1 MFGLWRSCCFVPRTV
16 SVEGRRLDRRRGDD
30 GRMLLVPESLLR
42 LSFARLVARVLAC
55 SNATATWCSSLM
67 SVRNLIVDTAG
78 RARSEEHTSE
88 LQSLMR
94 LSYAVFCL
102 KKKNLSTPVTNAQL
116 LFRLLIYKQQ
126 QHITS
131 YLN

>member
-1 MFGLWRSCCFVPRTV
+1 MFGLWRSCGFVPRTV
-16 SVEGRRLDRRRGDD
+16 SVEVRRLDRRRGDD

-78 RARSEEHTSE
+78 RATHLADRSEARRGGEEWVRTC
-88 LQSLMR
+88 R
-94 LSYAVFCL
+94 IRW
-102 KKKNLSTPVTNAQL
+102 TPN
-116 LFRLLIYKQQ
+116 
-126 QHITS
+126 H
-131 YLN
+131 